1 MGGTVRLSVLGPV
14 ELAHGDRLIPVPGP
28 QLRCVLAVLASEAG
42 RVVPVARLA
51 EALWDVPP
59 PTARGT
65 LQVYASRLRKL
76 LGGFGVALVG
86 TGGGYRL
93 DIDPDDVDLHRFRE
107 AAARARATA
116 DVAVRRRLLATAL
129 GEWRGVALADT
140 ADGPLRNR
148 LVVALAEERLA
159 ALEDRLEADLELG
172 RHHDV
177 VGDLTALAAEHPG
190 RERVAGALMLA
201 LHRCGRRVEALAV
214 YRRLRGLLVEQA
226 GVEPGADLRHL
237 HQRLLDDA
245 DTPARA
251 AAPTPRQL
259 PPAGDL
265 VAREEYLAAL
275 DALLAPPVPERAG
288 AGRPLEP
295 AADRAAVGRRLEPA
309 ADRVGDGLPSAPA
322 AVAGLAGRS
331 AVDDRA
337 AGQVGVL
344 FAESASRVGPVTGA
358 AATGGVAGFAGAA
371 SGGAV
376 EAEVA
381 GESCAV
387 PAGPVVVALV
397 GTPGVGKTALAL
409 RWAHRVADRFPD
421 GQLYA
426 DLGGHGEGEPVS
438 PRAVLGEFLRALDV
452 HRDHVPESEA
462 ERSALCRSLLA
473 DRRVLLVLDNA
484 RSAEQVRPLL
494 PGAPGCA
501 VVVTSRAELA
511 GLAARDGAHPIAVVP
526 LSTDDGVA
534 LLRGVLGR
542 RVDVE
547 PAAAARLVD
556 LCGGLPLA
564 LRVAAH
570 RAVRRPSVTLTAL
583 AAQLA
588 DEPRRIDLLSPPDD
602 PSSAVRAVFSWSY
615 RALPPD
621 VASVFRRLG
630 ALPGPDFDADAAA
643 AATGSDVRHQLAVL
657 ASGHLVEEVGLDRY
671 RLHDLLRVYAAEL
684 ADPDEHDAAVARV
697 LDWYLDRA
705 VEAVAAVETDAGD
718 GDHDTAARW
727 LDAER
732 RNLVAATRLAAASGL
747 HDHAW
752 RLPNALWRHWF
763 TLGLLDD
770 WTAAHE
776 LGLTSARTLGDIRAQ
791 AEMLNGLGVAYQ
803 TAQRH
808 TDALDAYEQALA
820 LWEELGSTAGAA
832 RTLTNIAVVHY
843 LAGRY
848 RDAVERGDR
857 VLALRLDQDDAFGEA
872 VAHTAL
878 GGFHLRLGD
887 TTRALDHG
895 RRALTLFEKLANRFG
910 VAAATLN
917 LGHVH
922 RLAGES
928 DHATAHYRDAL
939 VRFRELGDQR
949 HEGEAL
955 CGLGSVH
962 LARGALGQARDHLDA
977 ALAVG
982 AVADDSSLLGEVR
995 HQLGL
1000 LRLATGE
1007 PELALRHFEHARRV
1021 GGRYERARGHH
1032 GVARAECASG
1042 RHGEAVRWWRAAAE
1056 GYAALG
1062 VPDRAVPDCR
1072 LCAAR
1077 VSP

>member
-14 ELAHGDRLIPVPGP
+14 EVAHGDRLIPVPGP

-42 RVVPVARLA
+42 RVLPVARLA

-76 LGGFGVALVG
+76 LGGLGVALVG

-93 DIDPDDVDLHRFRE
+93 DVDPADVDLHRFRDVV
-107 AAARARATA
+107 ARARATA

-129 GEWRGVALADT
+129 GEWRGAPLADT

-201 LHRCGRRVEALAV
+201 LHRCGRRVEALEV
-214 YRRLRGLLVEQA
+214 YRRLRGLLIEQA

-237 HQRLLDDA
+237 HQRLLADA
-245 DTPARA
+245 DTPAPA
-251 AAPTPRQL
+251 ATPTPRQL
-259 PPAGDL
+259 PAAGDL
-265 VAREEYLAAL
+265 VAREGYLAEL
-275 DALLAPPVPERAG
+275 DALLTAQAPARQ
-288 AGRPLEP
+288 
-295 AADRAAVGRRLEPA
+295 
-309 ADRVGDGLPSAPA
+309 GDGPPSAPA
-322 AVAGLAGRS
+322 AVAGPAGG
-331 AVDDRA
+331 AVRDRIAGPAAVPVAGDRA
-337 AGQVGVL
+337 ALSAAEAALDGRPAGPGVGSVVGGHVTGVGSVGAR
-344 FAESASRVGPVTGA
+344 FAESAAATVPGVGPMAGDRR
-358 AATGGVAGFAGAA
+358 GVPA
-371 SGGAV
+371 
-376 EAEVA
+376 
-381 GESCAV
+381 
-387 PAGPVVVALV
+387 AGPVVVALV

-426 DLGGHGEGEPVS
+426 DLGGHGEGEPAP
-438 PRAVLGEFLRALDV
+438 PRAVLGEFLRALGV

-564 LRVAAH
+564 LRVVAH
-570 RAVRRPSVTLTAL
+570 RAVRRPSATLTAL

-588 DEPRRIDLLSPPDD
+588 DETRRIDLLSPPDD
-602 PSSAVRAVFSWSY
+602 PSAAVRAVFSWSY

-621 VASVFRRLG
+621 VARVFRLLG
-630 ALPGPDFDADAAA
+630 VLPGSDFDAEAAG
-643 AATGSDVRHQLAVL
+643 AATGSDVRHELAVL
-657 ASGHLVEEVGLDRY
+657 ASGHLVEEIGLDRY

-684 ADPDEHDAAVARV
+684 ADPDESAAAVTRV

-705 VEAVAAVETDAGD
+705 AAAVAAVATDAGP
-718 GDHDTAARW
+718 GDRDTAARW
-727 LDAER
+727 LEAEH
-732 RNLVAATRLAAASGL
+732 RNLVAATRLAATSGL
-747 HDHAW
+747 HEHAW

-763 TLGLLDD
+763 TLGRLDD
-770 WTAAHE
+770 WTATHE
-776 LGLTSARTLGDIRAQ
+776 VGLTSARVLGDIRAQ
-791 AEMLNGLGVAYQ
+791 AETLNALGVAHQ
-803 TAQRH
+803 TSQRH
-808 TDALDAYEQALA
+808 TDAVDAYEQALA
-820 LWEELGSTAGAA
+820 LWEELRDHAGAA

-848 RDAVERGDR
+848 RDAVEQGER
-857 VLALRLDQDDAFGEA
+857 VLALRLGEDDAFGEA

-887 TTRALDHG
+887 PARALDHAQ
-895 RRALTLFEKLANRFG
+895 RALTVFEKLANRFG

-922 RLAGES
+922 RQAGEP
-928 DHATAHYRDAL
+928 DRAATCYHDAL
-939 VRFRELGDQR
+939 IRFRELGDQR

-962 LARGALGQARDHLDA
+962 LARGGLSLARDHLDA
-977 ALAVG
+977 ALAVA
-982 AVADDSSLLGEVR
+982 AVAADPLLLGEVR
-995 HQLGL
+995 YQLGL

-1021 GGRYERARGHH
+1021 GGRYERARGRL
-1032 GVARAECASG
+1032 GMARAECAAG
-1042 RHGEAVRWWRAAAE
+1042 RHGEAARSWRAAAE
-1056 GYAALG
+1056 GFAALG
-1062 VPDRAVPDCR
+1062 VPDRAVPDCGV
-1072 LCAAR
+1072 CAALVR
-1077 VSP
+1077 S

>member
-1 MGGTVRLSVLGPV
+1 MGGAVRLSVLGPV
-14 ELAHGDRLIPVPGP
+14 EVAHGDRVIPVPGP

-42 RVVPVARLA
+42 RVLPVARLA

-65 LQVYASRLRKL
+65 LQVYVSRLRKL
-76 LGGFGVALVG
+76 LGGLGVALVG

-93 DIDPDDVDLHRFRE
+93 DVDPADVDLHRFRE
-107 AAARARATA
+107 GVARARATA

-129 GEWRGVALADT
+129 GEWRGAPLADT

-201 LHRCGRRVEALAV
+201 LHRCGRRVEALEV
-214 YRRLRGLLVEQA
+214 YRRLRGLLIEQA

-237 HQRLLDDA
+237 HQRLLADA
-245 DTPARA
+245 DTPAPA
-251 AAPTPRQL
+251 TTPTPRQL

-265 VAREEYLAAL
+265 VAREGYLAGL
-275 DALLAPPVPERAG
+275 DALLASQAAARAG
-288 AGRPLEP
+288 DGPL
-295 AADRAAVGRRLEPA
+295 AAVDGGA
-309 ADRVGDGLPSAPA
+309 AVSPRAGSGAGPVVGDG
-322 AVAGLAGRS
+322 
-331 AVDDRA
+331 
-337 AGQVGVL
+337 
-344 FAESASRVGPVTGA
+344 F
-358 AATGGVAGFAGAA
+358 
-371 SGGAV
+371 
-376 EAEVA
+376 
-381 GESCAV
+381 
-387 PAGPVVVALV
+387 AGPVVVALV

-409 RWAHRVADRFPD
+409 RWAHRVAERFPD

-426 DLGGHGEGEPVS
+426 DLGGHGEGEPAL
-438 PRAVLGEFLRALDV
+438 PRAVLGEFLRALGV

-511 GLAARDGAHPIAVVP
+511 GLAARDNAHPVAVVP
-526 LSTDDGVA
+526 LSADDGVA

-564 LRVAAH
+564 LRVVAH

-588 DEPRRIDLLSPPDD
+588 DETRRIDLLSPPDD
-602 PSSAVRAVFSWSY
+602 PSAAVRAVFSWSY

-621 VASVFRRLG
+621 VARVFRLLG
-630 ALPGPDFDADAAA
+630 ALPGADFDVEAAA
-643 AATGSDVRHQLAVL
+643 AATGSDVHRQLAVL

-684 ADPDEHDAAVARV
+684 ADPDERDAAVVRV

-705 VEAVAAVETDAGD
+705 AAAVAAVETDAGP
-718 GDHDTAARW
+718 GDRDTAARW
-727 LDAER
+727 LDDER
-732 RNLVAATRLAAASGL
+732 RNLVAATRLAAASGR
-747 HDHAW
+747 HEHAW

-770 WTAAHE
+770 WTATHE
-776 LGLTSARTLGDIRAQ
+776 VALTSARALGDIRAQ
-791 AEMLNGLGVAYQ
+791 AETLNALGVAHQ
-803 TAQRH
+803 TSQRH
-808 TDALDAYEQALA
+808 TDAVDAYEQASA
-820 LWEELGSTAGAA
+820 LWEELGDHAGAA
-832 RTLTNIAVVHY
+832 RTSTNIAVVHY

-848 RDAVERGDR
+848 RDAVEQGERA
-857 VLALRLDQDDAFGEA
+857 LALRLGQDDAFGEA

-887 TTRALDHG
+887 PVRALDHG
-895 RRALTLFEKLANRFG
+895 QRALTVFEKLANRFG

-922 RLAGES
+922 RQAGEP
-928 DHATAHYRDAL
+928 DRATAHYRDAL

-962 LARGALGQARDHLDA
+962 LARGGLSQARDHLDA

-982 AVADDSSLLGEVR
+982 VVADDVPLLGEVR
-995 HQLGL
+995 YQLGL

-1007 PELALRHFEHARRV
+1007 PELALRHFEHARRA

-1032 GVARAECASG
+1032 GVARAECAAG
-1042 RHGEAVRWWRAAAE
+1042 RHGEAVRSWRAAAE
-1056 GYAALG
+1056 GFAALG
-1062 VPDRAVPDCR
+1062 VPDRAVPDCAV
-1072 LCAAR
+1072 CAAR
-1077 VSP
+1077 VRS

>member
-1 MGGTVRLSVLGPV
+1 MGGMVRVAVLGPV
-14 ELAHGDRLIPVPGP
+14 EVAHGERLVAVPGP

-59 PTARGT
+59 ATARGT
-65 LQVYASRLRKL
+65 VQVYVSRLRKL
-76 LGGFGVALVG
+76 LAGPGVALVG

-107 AAARARATA
+107 AAARARASA
-116 DVAVRRRLLATAL
+116 DVAVRRRLLAAAL
-129 GEWRGVALADT
+129 AEWRGAPLADT

-159 ALEDRLEADLELG
+159 ALEDRVEADLELG

-177 VGDLTALAAEHPG
+177 VGELTALAAEHPG
-190 RERVAGALMLA
+190 RERVAAALMLA
-201 LHRCGRRVEALAV
+201 LHRCGRRVEALEV

-245 DTPARA
+245 DTPAA
-251 AAPTPRQL
+251 VATPTPRQL

-265 VAREEYLAAL
+265 VAREDHLAVL
-275 DALLAPPVPERAG
+275 DDLL
-288 AGRPLEP
+288 
-295 AADRAAVGRRLEPA
+295 
-309 ADRVGDGLPSAPA
+309 
-322 AVAGLAGRS
+322 
-331 AVDDRA
+331 
-337 AGQVGVL
+337 
-344 FAESASRVGPVTGA
+344 
-358 AATGGVAGFAGAA
+358 
-371 SGGAV
+371 
-376 EAEVA
+376 
-381 GESCAV
+381 AV
-387 PAGPVVVALV
+387 PAAGPVLVALV
-397 GTPGVGKTALAL
+397 GIPGVGKTALAL
-409 RWAHRVADRFPD
+409 RWAHRAADRFPD
-421 GQLYA
+421 GQLYV
-426 DLGGHGEGEPVS
+426 DLGGHGEGEPVP
-438 PRAVLGEFLRALDV
+438 PRAVLGEFLRALGV

-501 VVVTSRAELA
+501 VLVTSRAELA
-511 GLAARDGAHPIAVVP
+511 GLAARDGAHPVAVAP
-526 LSTDDGVA
+526 MSTEEGVS

-542 RVDVE
+542 RVDGE

-564 LRVAAH
+564 LRVVAH
-570 RAVRRPSVTLTAL
+570 RAVRRPSVRLAAL
-583 AAQLA
+583 ADQLA
-588 DEPRRIDLLSPPDD
+588 DETRRIDLLSPPDD
-602 PSSAVRAVFSWSY
+602 PSAAVRAVFSWSY

-621 VASVFRRLG
+621 VASLFRRLG
-630 ALPGPDFDADAAA
+630 ALPGPDFDAEAAA
-643 AATGSDVRHQLAVL
+643 AAAGAEVHHRLAVL
-657 ASGHLVEEVGLDRY
+657 AAGHLVEEVGLDRY

-684 ADPDEHDAAVARV
+684 ADPEEGRAAAVRV

-705 VEAVAAVETDAGD
+705 AKAVAAVETGADPPDRDA
-718 GDHDTAARW
+718 AAGW
-727 LDAER
+727 LEAER

-747 HDHAW
+747 HEHAW
-752 RLPNALWRHWF
+752 RLPDAVWRHWF
-763 TLGLLDD
+763 TLGLVDD

-776 LGLTSARTLGDIRAQ
+776 VGLASARALGDARAQ
-791 AEMLNGLGVAYQ
+791 AAMLNGLGVAHQ

-808 TDALDAYEQALA
+808 TDALHAYEQASV
-820 LWEELGSTAGAA
+820 LWEELGDDASAA
-832 RTLTNIAVVHY
+832 RTSTNIAIVHY
-843 LAGRY
+843 LTGHY
-848 RDAVERGDR
+848 REAVEHGDR
-857 VLALRLDQDDAFGEA
+857 VLALRLHQDDAFGEA

-887 TTRALDHG
+887 PARALDHG
-895 RRALTLFEKLANRFG
+895 QRALTVFEKLAHRFG

-922 RLAGES
+922 RQAGEP
-928 DHATAHYRDAL
+928 DRAAAHYRDAL

-962 LARGALGQARDHLDA
+962 LERGALSQARDHLDA

-982 AVADDSSLLGEVR
+982 VLAGDPPLLGEVR
-995 HQLGL
+995 YRLGL

-1007 PELALRHFEHARRV
+1007 PESALRHFEHSRRL
-1021 GGRYERARGHH
+1021 GGPYERARGHH
-1032 GVARAECASG
+1032 GVARAECALG
-1042 RHGEAVRWWRAAAE
+1042 RHGSAARSWRAAAE
-1056 GYAALG
+1056 GYEVLG
-1062 VPDRAVPDCR
+1062 VPDRAVPGCPV
-1072 LCAAR
+1072 CAAA
-1077 VSP
+1077 VSR

>member
-14 ELAHGDRLIPVPGP
+14 EVAHGDRLIPVPGP

-42 RVVPVARLA
+42 RVLPVARLA
-51 EALWDVPP
+51 EALWEVPP

-65 LQVYASRLRKL
+65 LQVYVSRLRKL
-76 LGGFGVALVG
+76 LGGLGVALVG

-93 DIDPDDVDLHRFRE
+93 DIDPADVDLHRFRE
-107 AAARARATA
+107 DVARARATA

-129 GEWRGVALADT
+129 GEWRGAPLADT

-201 LHRCGRRVEALAV
+201 LHRCGRRVEALEV
-214 YRRLRGLLVEQA
+214 YRRLRGLLIEHA

-237 HQRLLDDA
+237 HQRLLADA
-245 DTPARA
+245 DTPAPA
-251 AAPTPRQL
+251 ATPTPRQL

-265 VAREEYLAAL
+265 VARDGYLAEL
-275 DALLAPPVPERAG
+275 DALLTA
-288 AGRPLEP
+288 
-295 AADRAAVGRRLEPA
+295 RAAARL
-309 ADRVGDGLPSAPA
+309 GDGPLA
-322 AVAGLAGRS
+322 AVAGRAGGADLDPR
-331 AVDDRA
+331 AVSG
-337 AGQVGVL
+337 AG
-344 FAESASRVGPVTGA
+344 S
-358 AATGGVAGFAGAA
+358 VAGDRR
-371 SGGAV
+371 
-376 EAEVA
+376 
-381 GESCAV
+381 AV
-387 PAGPVVVALV
+387 PAGGPVVVALV

-426 DLGGHGEGEPVS
+426 DLGGHGEGEPAP
-438 PRAVLGEFLRALDV
+438 PRAVLGEFLRALGV

-511 GLAARDGAHPIAVVP
+511 GLAARDGAHPVAVVP

-542 RVDVE
+542 RVDGE

-564 LRVAAH
+564 LRVVAH
-570 RAVRRPSVTLTAL
+570 RAVRRPSTTLTAL

-588 DEPRRIDLLSPPDD
+588 DETRRIDLLSPPDD
-602 PSSAVRAVFSWSY
+602 PSAAVRAVFSWSY
-615 RALPPD
+615 RALPP
-621 VASVFRRLG
+621 AAARVFRLLG
-630 ALPGPDFDADAAA
+630 ALPGADFDAEAAG
-643 AATGSDVRHQLAVL
+643 AATGSDVRHELAVL
-657 ASGHLVEEVGLDRY
+657 ASGHLVEEIGLDRY

-684 ADPDEHDAAVARV
+684 ADPDESAAAVARV

-705 VEAVAAVETDAGD
+705 AAAVAAVETDAGP
-718 GDHDTAARW
+718 GDRDTAARW
-727 LDAER
+727 LEAER
-732 RNLVAATRLAAASGL
+732 RNLVAATRLAATSGL
-747 HDHAW
+747 HEHAW
-752 RLPNALWRHWF
+752 RLPNTLWRHWF

-770 WTAAHE
+770 WTATHE
-776 LGLTSARTLGDIRAQ
+776 VGLTSARVLGDIRAQ
-791 AEMLNGLGVAYQ
+791 AETLNALGVAHQ
-803 TAQRH
+803 TSQRH
-808 TDALDAYEQALA
+808 TDAVDAYEQALA
-820 LWEELGSTAGAA
+820 LWEELGDHAGAA

-848 RDAVERGDR
+848 RDAVEQGER
-857 VLALRLDQDDAFGEA
+857 VLALRLGQDDAFGEA

-887 TTRALDHG
+887 PARALDHG
-895 RRALTLFEKLANRFG
+895 QRALTVFEKLANRFG

-922 RLAGES
+922 RRAGEP
-928 DHATAHYRDAL
+928 DRAAAHYHDAL

-962 LARGALGQARDHLDA
+962 LARGGLSQARDHLDA

-982 AVADDSSLLGEVR
+982 VVADDPPLLGEVR
-995 HQLGL
+995 YQLGL

-1007 PELALRHFEHARRV
+1007 PELALRHFEHARRL
-1021 GGRYERARGHH
+1021 GGRYERARGRH
-1032 GVARAECASG
+1032 GMARAECAAG
-1042 RHGEAVRWWRAAAE
+1042 RHGEAARSWCAAAE
-1056 GYAALG
+1056 GFAALG
-1062 VPDRAVPDCR
+1062 VPDRAVPDCPV
-1072 LCAAR
+1072 CAAR
-1077 VSP
+1077 VGAQGGP